1 MNSFKQFIKKLSDKK
16 WIAEQDKK
24 KQMMHDQ
31 LKKEWVQEA
40 KQNDEFMDK
49 IIFEYSKIFNV
60 EEQTPLSSPDQLD
73 ILIAAGVSLATL
85 VQRQNKEYNLQ
96 EG

>member
-1 MNSFKQFIKKLSDKK
+1 
-16 WIAEQDKK
+16 
-24 KQMMHDQ
+24 
-31 LKKEWVQEA
+31 
-40 KQNDEFMDK
+40 MDK